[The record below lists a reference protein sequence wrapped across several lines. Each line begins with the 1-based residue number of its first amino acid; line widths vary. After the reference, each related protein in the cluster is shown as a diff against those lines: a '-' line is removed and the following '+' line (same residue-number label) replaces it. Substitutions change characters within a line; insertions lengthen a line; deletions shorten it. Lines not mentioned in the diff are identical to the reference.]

1 MYVARWLWHENGV
14 HGTALGQGSS
24 TFKKCP
30 NDTWSEPSKQLSPNE
45 AVHAAAQA
53 VMSGTHDCC
62 MAPSRKEVCM
72 WMQCAKSCCANRCR
86 IAWIKL
92 HHPRH
97 AGCSLLIH
105 PRNKYQPAMG
115 HSTTMI
121 TNPRLMARKLF
132 ICLHLQR
139 QDNCANL
146 HDASLVCP
154 CCALIVNEALL
165 EVLKPCQRLSKSIQP
180 IKKAIDT
187 HLPMIVLEKHV
198 V

>member
-1 MYVARWLWHENGV
+1 MFQYTYACMFVCIAGVWMCMYKCLCFCVWFCCLNARMSPFTIDSSMKASLAPWFKTFWPIRNIDVSNGFTYRTRRCRMYVARWLWHENCV

-30 NDTWSEPSKQLSPNE
+30 NDTWSEPSKQPSPNE

-72 WMQCAKSCCANRCR
+72 WMQCAKSCCAHRCNV
-86 IAWIKL
+86 AWIKL

-105 PRNKYQPAMG
+105 PRNKYQPA
-115 HSTTMI
+115 
-121 TNPRLMARKLF
+121 
-132 ICLHLQR
+132 
-139 QDNCANL
+139 
-146 HDASLVCP
+146 
-154 CCALIVNEALL
+154 
-165 EVLKPCQRLSKSIQP
+165 
-180 IKKAIDT
+180 
-187 HLPMIVLEKHV
+187 IVLQW
-198 V
+198 